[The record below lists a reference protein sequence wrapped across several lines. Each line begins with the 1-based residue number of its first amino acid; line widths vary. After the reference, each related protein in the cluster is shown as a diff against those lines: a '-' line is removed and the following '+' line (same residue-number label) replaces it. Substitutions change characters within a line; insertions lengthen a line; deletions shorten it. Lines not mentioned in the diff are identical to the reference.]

1 VTTVQAERKRPCG
14 KAVCSW
20 ASMYRVAL
28 PEEAPFDLR
37 DSLIDKLDSPLPVT
51 KLWHYKQ
58 EPQTQLSR
66 GMPLEQTLRNLL
78 TPI

>member
-1 VTTVQAERKRPCG
+1 
-14 KAVCSW
+14 
-20 ASMYRVAL
+20 MYRVAL

-37 DSLIDKLDSPLPVT
+37 DGLIDKLDSSDSPLPVT

-66 GMPLEQTLRNLL
+66 GMPLEPTLRNLL